1 MAKKLRTGFELPFSN
16 ATGANTSTLGDL
28 NFYKDYVYKGVL
40 EGLRTE
46 NYAMTTQYPD
56 FSANLATTGSFYL
69 NYDTVAR
76 TKTNGVRGAY
86 ARMGHG
92 LMVQPFFDTSKF
104 NSGFFYNSW
113 VYGSV
118 FSSFPING
126 HLRFLMLYDGTNSYQ
141 VYLAKNGSGV
151 LELRISN
158 NTTSTEL
165 ATPVPVT
172 GLNGSNWFNLIC
184 GIDNSGLITCTFN
197 GANISFSSSISFSN
211 LTRIGICGA
220 NGWPTNIYM
229 DDLAI
234 NDGSGSSDNG
244 IPNSIRAYN
253 FFDQAT
259 LDSQTGFST
268 VGGSTILANLTDGDD
283 ATRVSAEADLSE
295 MNFSLPTLSGTG
307 MSETASNFTKIEAI
321 NVYGRQIEATKASSV
336 LKAKVTDATSSANRE
351 EDISLPLTV
360 ANDSTTM
367 FDDGASDWSLAN
379 LDAGNMDL
387 KITFDKP

>member
-1 MAKKLRTGFELPFSN
+1 MAKKLRTGFELPISN
-16 ATGANTSTLGDL
+16 LGTNSYRVVQPEDNILGGDIINGSFARGQNMSGVRYPTNYGNGGSSSVDVYYNSTARSKRNNLGCYISASQNNGIYLSLNTSEL
-28 NFYKDYVYKGVL
+28 
-40 EGLRTE
+40 
-46 NYAMTTQYPD
+46 
-56 FSANLATTGSFYL
+56 S
-69 NYDTVAR
+69 
-76 TKTNGVRGAY
+76 NGVY
-86 ARMGHG
+86 TNFHI
-92 LMVQPFFDTSKF
+92 
-104 NSGFFYNSW
+104 
-113 VYGSV
+113 
-118 FSSFPING
+118 FSSNFATNIFPK
-126 HLRFLMLYDGTNSYQ
+126 HLHLYDGTDRYFCYLENSTG
-141 VYLAKNGSGV
+141 VTILHINKNNVDVVSFSLGSKLANNSWYNV
-151 LELRISN
+151 LAS
-158 NTTSTEL
+158 
-165 ATPVPVT
+165 V
-172 GLNGSNWFNLIC
+172 
-184 GIDNSGLITCTFN
+184 DNSGLISYSVN
-197 GANISFSSSISFSN
+197 GSTAITYNTGVPFSN
-211 LTRIGICGA
+211 WTLIGLASTDPAYQRI
-220 NGWPTNIYM
+220 

-234 NDGSGSSDNG
+234 NDGSGSSDNAL
-244 IPNSIRAYN
+244 PNSIKAYN

-268 VGGSTILANLTDGDD
+268 VGGTTILANLTDGDD

-360 ANDSTTM
+360 ANDSAVM